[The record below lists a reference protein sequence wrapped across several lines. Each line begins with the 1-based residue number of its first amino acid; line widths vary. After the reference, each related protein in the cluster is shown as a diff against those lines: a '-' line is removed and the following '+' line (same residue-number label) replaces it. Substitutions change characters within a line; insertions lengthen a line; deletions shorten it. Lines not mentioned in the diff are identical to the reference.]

1 MTDIRSSK
9 KRELGSSGLMV
20 APVGL
25 GCMSFSGVYGAAD
38 DDETVKFVHHAIDT
52 GIDFLD
58 SSDMYGWGHNEE
70 VLARALSDGYRDK
83 VVLATKFGQTQ
94 VEGGGMGV
102 DGRPEYVIE
111 ACEKSLQRLG
121 TDVIDLY
128 YQHRVDQEVPIED
141 TVGAMAKLVE
151 QGKVKAIGIC
161 EAKPET
167 IRRAHATHPLAAVQS
182 EYSVLYREEAEQIRA
197 ATSELGISF
206 VAYSPLGRGM
216 LTDNFINA
224 EMVPEDDPHYRHPR
238 FNKDNFQQNREL
250 GLRIAEFAANKNC
263 TPAQL
268 VLAWLLGQGDDL
280 VAIPGTKRESRLDEN
295 IGSVGV
301 ELSADELAA
310 ISDAVPI
317 GAAAGTRYPAPQ
329 MQKVFVDSA

>member
-1 MTDIRSSK
+1 MSDLKSAT
-9 KRELGSSGLMV
+9 KRQLGSSDLKC
-20 APVGL
+20 APIGL

-38 DDETVKFVHHAIDT
+38 DDETVDFVRYAIDK

-58 SSDMYGWGHNEE
+58 SSDMYGWGHNED
-70 VLARALSDGYRDK
+70 VLARALKDGYRDK

-94 VEGGGMGV
+94 LEGGGMGV
-102 DGRPEYVIE
+102 DGRPKYVIE

-128 YQHRVDQEVPIED
+128 YQHRVDQDVPIED

-182 EYSVLYREEAEQIRA
+182 EFSLMYRVEAEQIYET
-197 ATSELGISF
+197 TSELGITF
-206 VAYSPLGRGM
+206 VAYSPLGRGI
-216 LTDNFINA
+216 LTDQYINA
-224 EMVPEDDPHYRHPR
+224 ETVDENDPHYRHPR
-238 FNKDNFQQNREL
+238 FNKDNFQANREL
-250 GLRIAEFAANKNC
+250 ILRVAAYADKKGC

-268 VLAWLLGQGDDL
+268 VLAWLIGRGDGI
-280 VAIPGTKRESRLDEN
+280 VAIPGTKRAERLDEN
-295 IGSVGV
+295 AAALGV
-301 ELSADELAA
+301 DLSAAEVEE
-310 ISDAVPI
+310 ISAMVPV
-317 GAAAGTRYPAPQ
+317 GAAAGERYPEAQ
-329 MQKVFVDSA
+329 MKKVFV

>member
-1 MTDIRSSK
+1 MADLKTAP
-9 KRELGSSGLMV
+9 KRQLGSSDLKV
-20 APVGL
+20 APIGL

-38 DDETVKFVHHAIDT
+38 DVQTVDFVRYAIDQGT
-52 GIDFLD
+52 DFLD

-70 VLARALSDGYRDK
+70 VLCKALKDGYRDK

-94 VEGGGMGV
+94 IPGGANGV

-128 YQHRVDQEVPIED
+128 YQHRVDTDVPIED

-182 EYSVLYREEAEQIRA
+182 EFSLMYRVEAEQIYA
-197 ATSELGISF
+197 TTSELGITF
-206 VAYSPLGRGM
+206 VAYSPLGRGI
-216 LTDNFINA
+216 LTDQYVNA
-224 EMVPEDDPHYRHPR
+224 ETVSEDDPHYRHPR
-238 FNKDNFQQNREL
+238 FNKDNFQANREL
-250 GLRIAEFAANKNC
+250 ILRVAAYADKKGC
-263 TPAQL
+263 SPAQL
-268 VLAWLLGQGDDL
+268 ALAWLIGRGDDI
-280 VAIPGTKRESRLDEN
+280 VTIPGTKRAERFDEN
-295 IGSVGV
+295 VAALSVSLSSAEV
-301 ELSADELAA
+301 EEISAL
-310 ISDAVPI
+310 VPV
-317 GAAAGTRYPAPQ
+317 GAASGDRYPEAQ
-329 MQKVFVDSA
+329 MKRVFV

>member
-1 MTDIRSSK
+1 MADLKTAP
-9 KRELGSSGLMV
+9 KRQLGSSDLKV
-20 APVGL
+20 APIGL

-38 DDETVKFVHHAIDT
+38 DDQTVDFVRYAIDQGT
-52 GIDFLD
+52 DFLD

-70 VLARALSDGYRDK
+70 VLCKALKDGYRDK

-94 VEGGGMGV
+94 IPGGTNGV

-128 YQHRVDQEVPIED
+128 YQHRVDTDVPIED

-182 EYSVLYREEAEQIRA
+182 EFSLMYRVEAEQIYA
-197 ATSELGISF
+197 TTSELGITF
-206 VAYSPLGRGM
+206 VAYSPLGRGI
-216 LTDNFINA
+216 LTDQYVNA
-224 EMVPEDDPHYRHPR
+224 ETVSEDDPHYRHPR
-238 FNKDNFQQNREL
+238 FNKDNFQANREL
-250 GLRIAEFAANKNC
+250 ILRVAAYADKKGC
-263 TPAQL
+263 SPAQL
-268 VLAWLLGQGDDL
+268 ALAWLIGRGDDI
-280 VAIPGTKRESRLDEN
+280 VTIPGTKRAERFDEN
-295 IGSVGV
+295 VAALSVSLSSAEV
-301 ELSADELAA
+301 EEISAL
-310 ISDAVPI
+310 VPV
-317 GAAAGTRYPAPQ
+317 GAASGDRYPEAQ
-329 MQKVFVDSA
+329 MKRVFV

>member
-1 MTDIRSSK
+1 MADLKTAP
-9 KRELGSSGLMV
+9 KRQLGSSDLKV
-20 APVGL
+20 APIGL

-38 DDETVKFVHHAIDT
+38 DDQTVDFVRYAIDQGT
-52 GIDFLD
+52 DFLD

-70 VLARALSDGYRDK
+70 VLCKALKDGYRDK

-94 VEGGGMGV
+94 IPGGANGV

-128 YQHRVDQEVPIED
+128 YQHRVDTDVPIED

-182 EYSVLYREEAEQIRA
+182 EFSLMYRVEAEQIYA
-197 ATSELGISF
+197 TTSELGITF
-206 VAYSPLGRGM
+206 VAYSPLGRGI
-216 LTDNFINA
+216 LTDQYGNA
-224 EMVPEDDPHYRHPR
+224 ETVSEDDPHYRHPR
-238 FNKDNFQQNREL
+238 FNKDNFQANREL
-250 GLRIAEFAANKNC
+250 ILRVAAYADKKGC
-263 TPAQL
+263 SPAQL
-268 VLAWLLGQGDDL
+268 ALAWLIGRGDDI
-280 VAIPGTKRESRLDEN
+280 VTIPGTKRAERFDEN
-295 IGSVGV
+295 VAALSVSLSSAEV
-301 ELSADELAA
+301 EEISAL
-310 ISDAVPI
+310 VPV
-317 GAAAGTRYPAPQ
+317 GAASGDRYPEAQ
-329 MQKVFVDSA
+329 MKRVFV

>member
-1 MTDIRSSK
+1 MADLKTAP
-9 KRELGSSGLMV
+9 KRQLGSSDLKV
-20 APVGL
+20 APIGL

-38 DDETVKFVHHAIDT
+38 DDQTVDFVRYAIDQGT
-52 GIDFLD
+52 DFLD

-70 VLARALSDGYRDK
+70 VLCKALKDGYRDK

-94 VEGGGMGV
+94 IPGGANGV

-128 YQHRVDQEVPIED
+128 YQHRVDTDVPIED

-182 EYSVLYREEAEQIRA
+182 EFSLMYRVEAEQIYA
-197 ATSELGISF
+197 TTSELGITF
-206 VAYSPLGRGM
+206 VAYSPLGRGI
-216 LTDNFINA
+216 LTDQYVNA
-224 EMVPEDDPHYRHPR
+224 ETVSEDDPHYRHPR
-238 FNKDNFQQNREL
+238 FNKDNFQANREL
-250 GLRIAEFAANKNC
+250 ILRVAAYADKKGC
-263 TPAQL
+263 SPAQL
-268 VLAWLLGQGDDL
+268 ALAWLIGRGDDI
-280 VAIPGTKRESRLDEN
+280 VTIPGTKRAERFDEN
-295 IGSVGV
+295 VAALGV
-301 ELSADELAA
+301 SLSPAEVEE
-310 ISDAVPI
+310 ISALVPV
-317 GAAAGTRYPAPQ
+317 GAASGDRYPEAQ
-329 MQKVFVDSA
+329 MKRVFV

>member
-1 MTDIRSSK
+1 MSDLKTAA
-9 KRELGSSGLMV
+9 KRQLGSSDLKC
-20 APVGL
+20 APIGL

-38 DDETVKFVHHAIDT
+38 DDETVKFVKYAIDK

-58 SSDMYGWGHNEE
+58 SSDMYGWGHNED
-70 VLARALSDGYRDK
+70 VLARALKDGYRDK

-94 VEGGGMGV
+94 LEGGGMGV

-111 ACEKSLQRLG
+111 ACENSLQRLG

-182 EYSVLYREEAEQIRA
+182 EFSLMYRVEAEQIYA
-197 ATSELGISF
+197 TTSELGITF
-206 VAYSPLGRGM
+206 VAYSPLGRGI
-216 LTDNFINA
+216 LTDQYVNA
-224 EMVPEDDPHYRHPR
+224 ETVDENDPHYRHPR
-238 FNKDNFQQNREL
+238 FNKDNFQANREL
-250 GLRIAEFAANKNC
+250 ILRVAAYADKKGC

-268 VLAWLLGQGDDL
+268 VLAWLIGRGDDI
-280 VAIPGTKRESRLDEN
+280 VAIPGTKRAERLDEN
-295 IGSVGV
+295 AAALGV
-301 ELSADELAA
+301 ELSAAEVEE
-310 ISDAVPI
+310 ISAMVPV
-317 GAAAGTRYPAPQ
+317 GAAAGDRYPEAQ
-329 MQKVFVDSA
+329 MKKVFV

>member
-1 MTDIRSSK
+1 MADLKTAP
-9 KRELGSSGLMV
+9 KRQLGSSDLKV
-20 APVGL
+20 APIGL

-38 DDETVKFVHHAIDT
+38 DDQTVDFVRYAIDQGT
-52 GIDFLD
+52 DFLD

-70 VLARALSDGYRDK
+70 VLCKALKDGYRDK

-94 VEGGGMGV
+94 IPGGANGV

-128 YQHRVDQEVPIED
+128 YQHRVDTDVPIED

-182 EYSVLYREEAEQIRA
+182 EFSLMYRVEAEQIYA
-197 ATSELGISF
+197 TTSELGITF
-206 VAYSPLGRGM
+206 VAYSPLGRGI
-216 LTDNFINA
+216 LTDQYVNA
-224 EMVPEDDPHYRHPR
+224 ETVSEDDPHYRHPR
-238 FNKDNFQQNREL
+238 FNKDNFQANREL
-250 GLRIAEFAANKNC
+250 ILRVAAYADKKGC
-263 TPAQL
+263 SPAQL
-268 VLAWLLGQGDDL
+268 ALAWLIGRGDDI
-280 VAIPGTKRESRLDEN
+280 VTIPGTKRAERFDEN
-295 IGSVGV
+295 VAALSVS
-301 ELSADELAA
+301 LSSAEIEE
-310 ISDAVPI
+310 ISALVPV
-317 GAAAGTRYPAPQ
+317 GAASGDRYPEAQ
-329 MQKVFVDSA
+329 MKRVFV

>member
-1 MTDIRSSK
+1 MADLKTAP
-9 KRELGSSGLMV
+9 KRQLGSSDLKV
-20 APVGL
+20 APIGL

-38 DDETVKFVHHAIDT
+38 DDQTVDFVRYAIDQGT
-52 GIDFLD
+52 DFLD

-70 VLARALSDGYRDK
+70 VLCKALKDGYRDK

-94 VEGGGMGV
+94 IPGGANGV

-128 YQHRVDQEVPIED
+128 YQHRVDTDVPIED

-182 EYSVLYREEAEQIRA
+182 EFSLMYRVEAEQIY
-197 ATSELGISF
+197 ATTSKLGIAF
-206 VAYSPLGRGM
+206 VAYSPLGRGI
-216 LTDNFINA
+216 LSDQYVNDET
-224 EMVPEDDPHYRHPR
+224 VSEDDPHYRHPR
-238 FNKDNFQQNREL
+238 FNKDNFQANREL
-250 GLRIAEFAANKNC
+250 ILRVAAYADKKGC
-263 TPAQL
+263 SPAQL
-268 VLAWLLGQGDDL
+268 VLAWLIGRGDDI
-280 VAIPGTKRESRLDEN
+280 VTIPGTKRAERFDEN
-295 IGSVGV
+295 VAALSVSLSSAEV
-301 ELSADELAA
+301 EEISAL
-310 ISDAVPI
+310 VPV
-317 GAAAGTRYPAPQ
+317 GAASGDRYPEAQ
-329 MQKVFVDSA
+329 MKRVFV

>member
-1 MTDIRSSK
+1 MADLKTAP
-9 KRELGSSGLMV
+9 KRQLGSSDLKV
-20 APVGL
+20 APIGL

-38 DDETVKFVHHAIDT
+38 DDQTVDFVRYAIDQGT
-52 GIDFLD
+52 DFLD

-70 VLARALSDGYRDK
+70 VLCKALKDGYRDK

-94 VEGGGMGV
+94 IPGGANGV

-128 YQHRVDQEVPIED
+128 YQHRVDTDVPIED

-182 EYSVLYREEAEQIRA
+182 EFSLMYRVEAEQIYA
-197 ATSELGISF
+197 TTSELGITF
-206 VAYSPLGRGM
+206 VAYSPLGRGI
-216 LTDNFINA
+216 LTDQYVNA
-224 EMVPEDDPHYRHPR
+224 ETVSEDDPHYRHPR
-238 FNKDNFQQNREL
+238 FNKDNFQANREL
-250 GLRIAEFAANKNC
+250 ILRVAAYADKKGC
-263 TPAQL
+263 SPAQL
-268 VLAWLLGQGDDL
+268 ALAWLIGRGDDI
-280 VAIPGTKRESRLDEN
+280 VTIPGTKRAERFDEN
-295 IGSVGV
+295 VAALSVSLSSAEV
-301 ELSADELAA
+301 EEISAL
-310 ISDAVPI
+310 VPV
-317 GAAAGTRYPAPQ
+317 GAASGDRYPEAQ
-329 MQKVFVDSA
+329 MKRVFV

>member
-1 MTDIRSSK
+1 MTDLKSAT
-9 KRELGSSGLMV
+9 KRQLGSSDLKT

-38 DDETVKFVHHAIDT
+38 DDQTVDFVRYAIDQGT
-52 GIDFLD
+52 DFLD

-70 VLARALSDGYRDK
+70 VLARALKDGYRDK
-83 VVLATKFGQTQ
+83 VVLTTKFGQTQ
-94 VEGGGMGV
+94 LEGGGMGV

-111 ACEKSLQRLG
+111 ACEKSLKRLE

-182 EYSVLYREEAEQIRA
+182 EFSLLYREEAEQIRA
-197 ATSELGISF
+197 ATTELGITF
-206 VAYSPLGRGM
+206 VAYSPLGRGI
-216 LTDNFINA
+216 LTDPFVNA
-224 EMVPEDDPHYRHPR
+224 ETVDENDPHYRHPR

-250 GLRIAEFAANKNC
+250 SLRVAAYADKKGC

-268 VLAWLLGQGDDL
+268 ALAWLVGLGDDI
-280 VAIPGTKRESRLDEN
+280 VAIPGTKRAERFDEN
-295 IGSVGV
+295 VGALGV
-301 ELSADELAA
+301 ELSEDEIAE
-310 ISDAVPI
+310 ISAMVPV
-317 GAAAGTRYPAPQ
+317 GAAAGTRYPEP
-329 MQKVFVDSA
+329 MMNKVFV

>member
-1 MTDIRSSK
+1 MADLKTAP
-9 KRELGSSGLMV
+9 KRQLGSSDLKV
-20 APVGL
+20 APIGL

-38 DDETVKFVHHAIDT
+38 DDQTVDFVRYAIDQGT
-52 GIDFLD
+52 DFLD

-70 VLARALSDGYRDK
+70 VLCKALKDGYRDK

-94 VEGGGMGV
+94 IPGGANGV

-128 YQHRVDQEVPIED
+128 YQHRVDTDVPIED

-182 EYSVLYREEAEQIRA
+182 EFSLMYRVEAEQIYA
-197 ATSELGISF
+197 TTSELGITF
-206 VAYSPLGRGM
+206 VAYSPLGRGI
-216 LTDNFINA
+216 LTDQYVNA
-224 EMVPEDDPHYRHPR
+224 ETVDEDDPHYRHPR
-238 FNKDNFQQNREL
+238 FNKDNFQANREL
-250 GLRIAEFAANKNC
+250 ILRVAAYADKKGC
-263 TPAQL
+263 SPAQL
-268 VLAWLLGQGDDL
+268 ALAWLIGRGDDI
-280 VAIPGTKRESRLDEN
+280 VTIPGTKRAERFDEN
-295 IGSVGV
+295 VAALSVSLSSAEV
-301 ELSADELAA
+301 EEISAL
-310 ISDAVPI
+310 VPV
-317 GAAAGTRYPAPQ
+317 GAASGDRYPEAQ
-329 MQKVFVDSA
+329 MKRVFI